1 MATFRPLTV
10 GGVAESA
17 AAVLAAASAKEEMRN
32 GGMSRDD
39 IDAGKRKWK
48 LRKKK

>member
-10 GGVAESA
+10 GRVAESA
-17 AAVLAAASAKEEMRN
+17 AAELAAASAKEMRN
-32 GGMSRDD
+32 GGMSGDD